1 MAVQTEKDRHLG
13 EPREKT
19 ARLTLQDQY
28 VAASWTPGSMKS
40 TTAFRLSVAAV
51 VGLKIPHVTWSGLA
65 YVTKLNALWNT
76 SILNGSSCFWLQQ
89 VALLWWV
96 IFWTCPRN
104 YHSYTNIKITLYN
117 KPSNQPQ
124 TRNQIGQ
131 AGMCRLFNNYALI
144 RTRERLI
151 IFF

>member
-28 VAASWTPGSMKS
+28 AAASWTPGSMKS

-51 VGLKIPHVTWSGLA
+51 VGLKIPHVTWSGRA

-96 IFWTCPRN
+96 IFWTRPRN
-104 YHSYTNIKITLYN
+104 YHSYTNIKNYSDKGTHYITNRRISHKLA
-117 KPSNQPQ
+117 
-124 TRNQIGQ
+124 I
-131 AGMCRLFNNYALI
+131 RLAKQECVVYLTI
-144 RTRERLI
+144 MRW
-151 IFF
+151 